1 MQVVV
6 RLVGSMCQMVNRRVW
21 EIYGAIPDIKKLLA
35 LTKALFPW
43 GGSGAPLDFHKTQ
56 QPT

>member
-6 RLVGSMCQMVNRRVW
+6 RLVGSICQMVNRRVW

-35 LTKALFPW
+35 LTKANFL
-43 GGSGAPLDFHKTQ
+43 GGEVGP
-56 QPT
+56 P